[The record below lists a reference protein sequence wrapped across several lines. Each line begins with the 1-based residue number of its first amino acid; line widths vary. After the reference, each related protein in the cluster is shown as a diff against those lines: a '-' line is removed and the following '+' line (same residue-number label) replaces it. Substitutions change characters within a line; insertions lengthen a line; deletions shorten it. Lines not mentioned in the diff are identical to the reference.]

1 MKEKITVLIA
11 DDNMEF
17 ATTLKKYFDQ
27 KENMEVVAIAK
38 DGNEAFEKVKEIL
51 KSVGIDVNNEDG
63 SVKDLYTVICEVAEV
78 WNKEK

>member
-1 MKEKITVLIA
+1 MV
-11 DDNMEF
+11 M
-17 ATTLKKYFDQ
+17 FDII
-27 KENMEVVAIAK
+27 NLLASK

-51 KSVGIDVNNEDG
+51 ENVGIDVNNEDG

>member
-1 MKEKITVLIA
+1 MG
-11 DDNMEF
+11 M
-17 ATTLKKYFDQ
+17 FDII
-27 KENMEVVAIAK
+27 NLLASK

>member
-1 MKEKITVLIA
+1 MGMLDIINLLA
-11 DDNMEF
+11 S
-17 ATTLKKYFDQ
+17 
-27 KENMEVVAIAK
+27 K